1 MQTTKW
7 IGLIGSFLII
17 FINITGCSD
26 NSYTGPMI
34 NHYTGSMLQPGDVD
48 KYLFTSLDGR
58 ICIGTDF
65 KSVCA
70 AQRYGNQPIIH
81 ILPNKL
87 VYMFYYDEKP
97 ILHAEKEMDTTDII
111 DKVDGGDP
119 PNIGD
124 PPNGGGNPPG
134 TGDPPN
140 GNNPPGTGNPPGNGN
155 PPGTGDPPNGDGN
168 PPGTGDP
175 PNGNNPPGTGDPPN
189 GDGNPPG
196 TGDPPN
202 GNNPPGTSNPPNG
215 DGTPPNGGDPPN
227 TDDPTDPPDAND
239 DDDDSNESGDGGI
252 FTKPVVAQD
261 ENLANGWYI
270 WLYYPEDRFE
280 TGISS
285 LEESKLEI
293 IINGNEITDND
304 IVSFEQGNSEHGT
317 YFKFFYPT
325 AKSSFRDL
333 TIQVTGLVSPT
344 GTVNFIISA
353 P

>member
-7 IGLIGSFLII
+7 IELIGSFLII
-17 FINITGCSD
+17 FISITGCSD

-65 KSVCA
+65 ESVCA

-111 DKVDGGDP
+111 DKVGGGDP

-124 PPNGGGNPPG
+124 PPNGDGNPPG
-134 TGDPPN
+134 TGNPPNGDGNPPGTGNPPN
-140 GNNPPGTGNPPGNGN
+140 GNNPPGTGNPPGNGNPPGTGDPPNGDGNPPGTGNPPNGDGN

-189 GDGNPPG
+189 GNNPPGTGNPPNGDGNPPG
-196 TGDPPN
+196 TG
-202 GNNPPGTSNPPNG
+202 NPPNG
-215 DGTPPNGGDPPN
+215 DGNPPNGGDPPN
-227 TDDPTDPPDAND
+227 TDDPTDQPDAND
-239 DDDDSNESGDGGI
+239 NDDDSNESGDGGI
-252 FTKPVVAQD
+252 FTKPIIAQD

-285 LEESKLEI
+285 LEESGLEI
-293 IINGNEITDND
+293 TINGNEITDND
-304 IVSFEQGNSEHGT
+304 IVSFEQG
-317 YFKFFYPT
+317 
-325 AKSSFRDL
+325 
-333 TIQVTGLVSPT
+333 
-344 GTVNFIISA
+344 
-353 P
+353 